1 MIPTH
6 GLSDASIN
14 YLREHGI
21 EVLFRIKNNAVEY
34 SMTDKPDPIVT
45 GLSDQK
51 IAVCL
56 VHAGREF
63 RSIKVP
69 KIDASKRKEAMRMD
83 GDTIVYDEAI
93 RIDWNEG
100 TISSSRGKDM
110 TLRILSIVVQNLMS
124 NAPPDGGDAPN

>member
-6 GLSDASIN
+6 GLSEAAIG
-14 YLREHGI
+14 YLREHGV

-34 SMTDKPDPIVT
+34 SMTNKPDPLET
-45 GLSDQK
+45 GLSDEK
-51 IAVCL
+51 LAVCL

-63 RSIKVP
+63 RPVKVP

-83 GDTIVYDEAI
+83 GKTIVYDEAI

-124 NAPPDGGDAPN
+124 SARPTSGDALN